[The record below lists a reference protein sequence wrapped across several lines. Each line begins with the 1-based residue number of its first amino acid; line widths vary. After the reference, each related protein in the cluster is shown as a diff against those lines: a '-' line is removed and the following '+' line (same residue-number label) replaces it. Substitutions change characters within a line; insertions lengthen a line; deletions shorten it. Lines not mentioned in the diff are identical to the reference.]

1 MKGDYFSRGSGLAG
15 WSTKQRCL
23 RILWLRGDNSNCY
36 PLLWFPFFTRSA
48 LSSNGC
54 ALVKFPFLVP
64 AGSLPPQPSPFSL
77 PSREGGGPAFLCQE
91 LRRAPRPAGASRVV
105 RTPPPG
111 VGVWTRR
118 LHDLPLRLS
127 PPSVNSARPSPG
139 SLSLTLGVT
148 ACLDVPGPSPS
159 RLCSP
164 GLMKGLLKP
173 HLPDKMTGPSFR
185 VMDGTQR

>member
-1 MKGDYFSRGSGLAG
+1 MVRD
-15 WSTKQRCL
+15 
-23 RILWLRGDNSNCY
+23 
-36 PLLWFPFFTRSA
+36 PLPQGA
-48 LSSNGC
+48 MG
-54 ALVKFPFLVP
+54 VGGGGKED
-64 AGSLPPQPSPFSL
+64 GLPPPLSL
-77 PSREGGGPAFLCQE
+77 
-91 LRRAPRPAGASRVV
+91 
-105 RTPPPG
+105 
-111 VGVWTRR
+111 
-118 LHDLPLRLS
+118 
-127 PPSVNSARPSPG
+127 PSVNSAGSSPG

>member
-1 MKGDYFSRGSGLAG
+1 MEHKTEISQNTLA
-15 WSTKQRCL
+15 QR
-23 RILWLRGDNSNCY
+23 RRFQ
-36 PLLWFPFFTRSA
+36 LLSV
-48 LSSNGC
+48 
-54 ALVKFPFLVP
+54 ALVPIFHPRCPQQQWLCACQFPFLVP
-64 AGSLPPQPSPFSL
+64 AGSLPPHPSPSSL
-77 PSREGGGPAFLCQE
+77 PSREGGGPAFLRQE

-105 RTPPPG
+105 RTPPPR
-111 VGVWTRR
+111 VGVWKRR